1 MYKYSAYESTIN
13 SYIKIISVQK
23 HHEFTRKNI
32 YPDYVAQE
40 TQLCAVRYPQI
51 CRLSK
56 REEEEEDF
64 KPRRERL
71 GLSGRG
77 FKGGFCSFPIGCVR
91 VVTYNRRYK
100 YEHTQ
105 PECIMKE
112 SYDYGWNH
120 TYDYGW
126 NHTHD

>member
-1 MYKYSAYESTIN
+1 MNLHVKI
-13 SYIKIISVQK
+13 YILIMLLKKPNFAPFDTLRFAGSR
-23 HHEFTRKNI
+23 RKRGRGRG
-32 YPDYVAQE
+32 
-40 TQLCAVRYPQI
+40 L
-51 CRLSK
+51 
-56 REEEEEDF
+56 

-126 NHTHD
+126 NRTHD